1 MPLGSGAGAAH
12 GEVSAGDAAR
22 VRVVRGDEV
31 VLDGAPGAFTDAGL
45 VDATLYVYEAVA
57 LDERGNASAPVAVA
71 ITTPDRTPPAAPS
84 AIHGSGYP
92 LVLSWNPDAG
102 VTFTVSRD
110 GVAFAVTAHAQ
121 LEDADAV
128 DAVAP
133 PAPVGLAIA
142 GATDEAVTISW
153 SASEDRG
160 TAYAYGVG
168 GTDEA
173 GNAGPSSAVQSVE
186 ATSGTARYRV
196 LVDGTQAAA
205 VDTTSLELRGLDRRL
220 RHRLMVL
227 AVDAAGNVSPESAV
241 LEVGDDLVPA
251 RPTASRPSR
260 RRAARR
266 LLSWSAVD
274 GAEVYTVLRDGE
286 EVGTTAETTFA
297 DAQLD
302 ADGSYRYTVRAAGPA
317 GLPSPPSEPL
327 DVVRDTVAPDASIVS
342 SPQEITGAS
351 ATLELTSDDPAAQLL
366 CGIDGS
372 RPLVPCETPWL
383 LSHLADGEHAVEVGA
398 VDAAGNEDATPASA
412 AFETDGTPPAAPTLD
427 VVVDESLAKGSLRG
441 RVAITAVPGDGA
453 VRVVVTSGDRTIL
466 DGDGGTVA
474 DEVMDDE
481 ELTYTAVSYDA
492 AGNVSDVTTRRVRT
506 PDRTP
511 PAPPIL
517 TADGS
522 TLPVALA
529 WSGEDG
535 ATARIARDGGDPIVT
550 RERALVDRD
559 AVDAAAPLAPG
570 GVVVTPTAGGAT
582 VTWDGA
588 ADRGTAHSYV
598 ARLVD
603 ADGNTSRP
611 SAPADVIAT
620 SGIATYRVLLDGAL
634 AQTVTA
640 RTATVGGLA
649 PGSAHRIAI
658 VAVDAAGN
666 AAQAT
671 AERAFTLPASVGTAP
686 PVIATASATPGAVRP
701 GVAVALAADV
711 RAGGAP
717 LADVAWTFSGGGS
730 ATGASAQ
737 HAWGAEGAQTAT
749 LRAADTAG
757 GSATRAVQVLVDGT
771 QPTLAL
777 AQAGAVLTVTAG
789 DPLAGLA
796 SVVATDGG
804 RPLALGAGGTATLAE
819 GSHAI
824 VATATDRA
832 GNVATASRTV
842 VVDRTAP
849 TILVDAPVAVPG
861 ATAVVTVKLVDAGGG
876 AVRLALDGR
885 PASAGRLT
893 VPAGRRALL
902 VATDAAGNARQARAD
917 GAGREA
923 DRRAHGPRA
932 RRAAQ
937 GRAPLQRPPAGRRAP
952 RAAPGD
958 GAAAR
963 RARAA
968 ALDDRRRPHLRADA
982 QEGRRRVPAGVPV
995 QGPELRARDDRRRHE
1010 EGARRAALRAAAR
1023 RARRLTRARR
1033 AGGHAAAG
1041 RRPRRGGE
1049 RRQRTPG
1056 QRVASAATSAVR
1068 AAGAG
1073 RPPSRGSQTTPVV
1086 RPSARVSSSH
1096 SEAARVALDARLRDR
1111 VPRDQRALG
1120 AEDVLDARAAVD
1132 GLDAPELGAA
1142 GPPDEAVR
1150 SDPELVGH
1158 DAPGRGAGAPGE
1170 ARGLAARERLEQR
1183 ARVGRQA
1190 ALSAHE
1196 PREEPAGRGRT
1207 GRQVRDLAGG
1217 GGRHGLTL
1225 AGRTSRRI
1233 TPSGEPGS
1241 GPCRDRT
1248 YDLGIKSP
1256 LLYQLS

>member
-1 MPLGSGAGAAH
+1 M
-12 GEVSAGDAAR
+12 
-22 VRVVRGDEV
+22 
-31 VLDGAPGAFTDAGL
+31 
-45 VDATLYVYEAVA
+45 
-57 LDERGNASAPVAVA
+57 
-71 ITTPDRTPPAAPS
+71 
-84 AIHGSGYP
+84 
-92 LVLSWNPDAG
+92 
-102 VTFTVSRD
+102 TFTVSRD

-251 RPTASRPSR
+251 RPTGLEAESPT
-260 RRAARR
+260 RRAP

-559 AVDAAAPLAPG
+559 AVDALFDRAVQAFGRVDLLFNNAALFDMAPLLDSDLRMYERLFDVNVKGMFFVMQTVLARLVACGRKGSIINICSTYGLNGPDQRIYIKDGKRVAFKPVYYTTTKAGVMGFTKYLAAYYAETEIRVNALTPG
-570 GVVVTPTAGGAT
+570 GVFNNHEEYFVKN
-582 VTWDGA
+582 
-588 ADRGTAHSYV
+588 Y
-598 ARLVD
+598 
-603 ADGNTSRP
+603 
-611 SAPADVIAT
+611 SAKTILGRMAKKDEMN
-620 SGIATYRVLLDGAL
+620 GAL
-634 AQTVTA
+634 LF
-640 RTATVGGLA
+640 LA
-649 PGSAHRIAI
+649 S
-658 VAVDAAGN
+658 DASSYMTGN
-666 AAQAT
+666 N
-671 AERAFTLPASVGTAP
+671 
-686 PVIATASATPGAVRP
+686 VI
-701 GVAVALAADV
+701 
-711 RAGGAP
+711 
-717 LADVAWTFSGGGS
+717 
-730 ATGASAQ
+730 
-737 HAWGAEGAQTAT
+737 
-749 LRAADTAG
+749 
-757 GSATRAVQVLVDGT
+757 VDG
-771 QPTLAL
+771 
-777 AQAGAVLTVTAG
+777 GWTAW
-789 DPLAGLA
+789 
-796 SVVATDGG
+796 
-804 RPLALGAGGTATLAE
+804 
-819 GSHAI
+819 
-824 VATATDRA
+824 
-832 GNVATASRTV
+832 
-842 VVDRTAP
+842 
-849 TILVDAPVAVPG
+849 
-861 ATAVVTVKLVDAGGG
+861 
-876 AVRLALDGR
+876 
-885 PASAGRLT
+885 
-893 VPAGRRALL
+893 
-902 VATDAAGNARQARAD
+902 
-917 GAGREA
+917 
-923 DRRAHGPRA
+923 
-932 RRAAQ
+932 
-937 GRAPLQRPPAGRRAP
+937 
-952 RAAPGD
+952 
-958 GAAAR
+958 
-963 RARAA
+963 
-968 ALDDRRRPHLRADA
+968 
-982 QEGRRRVPAGVPV
+982 
-995 QGPELRARDDRRRHE
+995 
-1010 EGARRAALRAAAR
+1010 
-1023 RARRLTRARR
+1023 
-1033 AGGHAAAG
+1033 
-1041 RRPRRGGE
+1041 
-1049 RRQRTPG
+1049 
-1056 QRVASAATSAVR
+1056 
-1068 AAGAG
+1068 
-1073 RPPSRGSQTTPVV
+1073 
-1086 RPSARVSSSH
+1086 
-1096 SEAARVALDARLRDR
+1096 
-1111 VPRDQRALG
+1111 
-1120 AEDVLDARAAVD
+1120 
-1132 GLDAPELGAA
+1132 
-1142 GPPDEAVR
+1142 
-1150 SDPELVGH
+1150 
-1158 DAPGRGAGAPGE
+1158 
-1170 ARGLAARERLEQR
+1170 
-1183 ARVGRQA
+1183 
-1190 ALSAHE
+1190 
-1196 PREEPAGRGRT
+1196 
-1207 GRQVRDLAGG
+1207 
-1217 GGRHGLTL
+1217 
-1225 AGRTSRRI
+1225 
-1233 TPSGEPGS
+1233 
-1241 GPCRDRT
+1241 
-1248 YDLGIKSP
+1248 
-1256 LLYQLS
+1256 